1 MNLSEGNEL
10 FIGNR
15 QNGERPYRK
24 TFPYPQKMQ
33 AFFAFRS
40 GLHHS
45 RKFDAA
51 GVLLCVPLESTVHP
65 ALLRVTNG
73 HSGYDPCGQPA
84 GLVCLEVTKSAQC
97 FWFKRS
103 FAMPTS
109 KTAKAVF
116 VTLGSR

>member
-1 MNLSEGNEL
+1 MYLSEGKEL
-10 FIGNR
+10 FISNR

-24 TFPYPQKMQ
+24 RFPYPQKMQ

-40 GLHHS
+40 GLYHS

-73 HSGYDPCGQPA
+73 HSGSVPREPAQRA
-84 GLVCLEVTKSAQC
+84 GLLRGDQVGVWLLISA
-97 FWFKRS
+97 
-103 FAMPTS
+103 
-109 KTAKAVF
+109 
-116 VTLGSR
+116 